1 MIYLFTLPDLLDIA
15 EEFHAFSAK
24 AISDYR
30 NFLQNP
36 LEWQKK
42 RGLEPVKN
50 GGTQ

>member
-15 EEFHAFSAK
+15 EEFQAFSVK

-30 NFLQNP
+30 NFLRDP